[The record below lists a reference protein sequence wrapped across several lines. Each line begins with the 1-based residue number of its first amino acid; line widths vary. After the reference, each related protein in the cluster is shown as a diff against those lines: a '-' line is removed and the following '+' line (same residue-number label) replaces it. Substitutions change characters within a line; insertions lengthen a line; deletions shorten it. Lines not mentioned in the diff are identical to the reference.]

1 MIQQTITKHIRKL
14 VGSLKEE
21 EALLPVLK
29 ARLTKR
35 EYKLLLGWAA
45 GSLEEAISELLKL
58 DKESYVALSEKLI
71 KKLNQEKLKQELV
84 D

>member
-1 MIQQTITKHIRKL
+1 MIRKEIEKHIRKL
-14 VGSLKEE
+14 TGELKK
-21 EALLPVLK
+21 EALLLPILK

-45 GSLEEAISELLKL
+45 GEAQEAPSSHPGL
-58 DKESYVALSEKLI
+58 DAEGQEALSQKLV